1 MRAPVGAINNL
12 KKDSIHKSHFE
23 TIHKMF
29 PAYDYCHSL
38 FSGKK
43 SNLWWF
49 QCRFESSLELSLG
62 SSMNQKNIKIF
73 RKVRFLEAVQGF
85 TARYRSYYSLFV
97 TSLLEILSGENP
109 QIPIIYLSPS
119 VILSHVTSSPQR
131 KIFQF
136 NGTEEGKITLW

>member
-1 MRAPVGAINNL
+1 MRAPVGAISNL

-29 PAYDYCHSL
+29 PAYDYCHSV

-62 SSMNQKNIKIF
+62 SSMNQQSIKIF

-85 TARYRSYYSLFV
+85 TARYRSYYSLFCHFSFRNCV
-97 TSLLEILSGENP
+97 LRKSSNSNHLSFPLRYIEP
-109 QIPIIYLSPS
+109 CD
-119 VILSHVTSSPQR
+119 
-131 KIFQF
+131 KF
-136 NGTEEGKITLW
+136 ITKEDFSI